1 MDPANDTGDFR
12 SSSLQTFAAP
22 ISRGHLDH
30 VIKIN
35 DAFHDQIKSP
45 DQKAAYIFTIML
57 AFLATTADRNATLS
71 VGQLAHSLNVGA
83 AEQTCFAL
91 ASNVA
96 FVGAIMV
103 VIPRH
108 IPKSTSLY
116 WRGWK
121 RQREALCQAARTGDR
136 IYLFEQYLENADVL
150 ALIAGKKSRWVGV
163 AFRGLLVAALAYVSM
178 RISF

>member
-1 MDPANDTGDFR
+1 MTAVADTDDLRLSSTSKPAVHVSAR
-12 SSSLQTFAAP
+12 
-22 ISRGHLDH
+22 HLDH

-35 DAFHDQIKSP
+35 DAFHEQIKSS

-57 AFLATTADRNATLS
+57 AFLATTADRNASLS
-71 VGQLAHSLNVGA
+71 VGQLTQSLNIGV
-83 AEQTCFAL
+83 AEQVCFAL
-91 ASNVA
+91 ASIVA

-108 IPKSTSLY
+108 IAKSTSLY

-121 RQREALCQAARTGDR
+121 QHREVLRQAALTGDR
-136 IYLFEQYLENADVL
+136 GYIFEQYIENADVL

-163 AFRGLLVAALAYVSM
+163 AFRGLLLAALAYVSM
-178 RISF
+178 RVSF

>member
-1 MDPANDTGDFR
+1 MTSAADTDDIR
-12 SSSLQTFAAP
+12 ISSAPTFAIHVSA
-22 ISRGHLDH
+22 SHLDH

-35 DAFHDQIKSP
+35 DSFHEQIKSS

-57 AFLATTADRNATLS
+57 AFLATTTDRNAAIS
-71 VGQLAHSLNVGA
+71 IGQFTRSLNVGA
-83 AEQTCFAL
+83 VEEVCFAL
-91 ASNVA
+91 ASIVA

-121 RQREALCQAARTGDR
+121 QHREILRGAAQTGDR
-136 IYLFEQYLENADVL
+136 GYLFDQYIENADVL
-150 ALIAGKKSRWVGV
+150 ALIAGKKSWWVGV
-163 AFRGLLVAALAYVSM
+163 AFRGLLVAALSYVAM